1 MRRERQFMRLEH
13 QPLTRQNLVRPSQT
27 EPICIAAPSVSGI
40 GETEVLER
48 IVIDLIA
55 LAAGG
60 AAAGILTSPALIPI
74 EVVVLSKRVTITEC
88 EVFTNKILVNGV
100 LHKDLLF
107 KFASLTEVS
116 ETALLS
122 GGDCELTLAE
132 TLDLVVDCPFGACIP
147 VPGACPGDTC
157 LIENA
162 CIEAERELL
171 IDTTG
176 DTIADQFEEKVCI
189 LIQAKSIR
197 NRQVTIT
204 PNAENICPGFTPIPD
219 CPENSCMS
227 NVGLPSS
234 TFVTRRTGSTFG

>member
-1 MRRERQFMRLEH
+1 MTVEH
-13 QPLTRQNLVRPSQT
+13 QSLTRQNLVRPSQA

-48 IVIDLIA
+48 IVIDLVA
-55 LAAGG
+55 LAAAG
-60 AAAGILTSPALIPI
+60 AAAGILTTATLEPI

-107 KFASLTEVS
+107 KFASLTTVS

-122 GGDCELTLAE
+122 GGDCTLTLAE

-171 IDTTG
+171 IDTDG

-204 PNAENICPGFTPIPD
+204 PNEDNICPGFTPIPD
-219 CPENSCMS
+219 CPTNSACLS
-227 NVGLPSS
+227 NTGLPSS
-234 TFVTRRTGSTFG
+234 VFITRRPGSILG